1 MSKLPLRFELN
12 ATSRPS
18 GDQVGSPFRPLDLVS
33 CQICSLL
40 RGREIAEES
49 GADVS
54 VRMTTVP
61 TAMMAIAATATIAH
75 NNRGLVGG
83 GGDGVAIRDWEG
95 AEDRHGDTK
104 ITRDLTQ

>member
-12 ATSRPS
+12 ATRRPS
-18 GDQVGSPFRPLDLVS
+18 GDHVGSPFRPLDLVS

-61 TAMMAIAATATIAH
+61 TAMMAIVATATIVH
-75 NNRGLVGG
+75 NNRGLLGG
-83 GGDGVAIRDWEG
+83 GGDGVGISRFG
-95 AEDRHGDTK
+95 GGGGLPRRHKDHRG
-104 ITRDLTQ
+104 LTP